1 MKKISLLL
9 WVLCTSV
16 TLFAQKSTTVKGFVK
31 HKRTPEI
38 TLFEIEN
45 GDMKVYATA
54 TMGRDSSYRFTFI
67 PKKTGFY
74 AVGDRRM
81 SFPIYVK
88 GGEEIN
94 IDLLEKK
101 AMLTGKNTKENQA
114 LYQWEDFANSI
125 RYQSIV
131 PMVMQTTYK
140 EFFPEFTQF
149 VTKLDSI
156 KGAIKSGDPKFDEL
170 IRKKIDYDV
179 DYYAM
184 MFLMTPRTVHPQR
197 SDWPA
202 FYSTIVSDKKFTS
215 TDVLQFPR
223 GINMVLAYTNFA
235 TMSGSDRKGADA
247 LNNNQLKGETLL
259 WTFAASAKF
268 YPEYEIFIEQ
278 NDAILTP
285 DQKERAKAIA
295 MKLRSLEAGK
305 PAKNF
310 TYPDI
315 NGKEVSLSDFKGK
328 LWW

>member
-38 TLFEIEN
+38 TLFEVEN
-45 GDMKVYATA
+45 GDMKVCATA
-54 TMGRDSSYRFTFI
+54 TMGRDSSYSFTFV

-114 LYQWEDFANSI
+114 LYQWEDFANNI

-131 PMVMQTTYK
+131 TMVAQTTYK

-149 VTKLDSI
+149 ITKIDSI

-184 MFLMTPRTVHPQR
+184 MFLMTPRTAHPQR

-202 FYSTIVSDKKFTS
+202 FLARSYQTKNLL
-215 TDVLQFPR
+215 LQTYYNFR
-223 GINMVLAYTNFA
+223 GGLI
-235 TMSGSDRKGADA
+235 
-247 LNNNQLKGETLL
+247 
-259 WTFAASAKF
+259 WC
-268 YPEYEIFIEQ
+268 
-278 NDAILTP
+278 
-285 DQKERAKAIA
+285 
-295 MKLRSLEAGK
+295 
-305 PAKNF
+305 
-310 TYPDI
+310 
-315 NGKEVSLSDFKGK
+315 
-328 LWW
+328 

>member
-223 GINMVLAYTNFA
+223 GINMVLAYTNPPRELQYVGR
-235 TMSGSDRKGADA
+235 S
-247 LNNNQLKGETLL
+247 
-259 WTFAASAKF
+259 
-268 YPEYEIFIEQ
+268 
-278 NDAILTP
+278 
-285 DQKERAKAIA
+285 IA
-295 MKLRSLEAGK
+295 VPAG
-305 PAKNF
+305 
-310 TYPDI
+310 D
-315 NGKEVSLSDFKGK
+315 
-328 LWW
+328 

>member
-38 TLFEIEN
+38 TLFEVEN
-45 GDMKVYATA
+45 GDMKVCATA
-54 TMGRDSSYRFTFI
+54 TMGRDSSYSFTFV

-114 LYQWEDFANSI
+114 LYQWEDFANNI

-131 PMVMQTTYK
+131 TMVAQTTYK

-149 VTKLDSI
+149 ITKIDSI

-184 MFLMTPRTVHPQR
+184 MFLMTPRTAHPQR
-197 SDWPA
+197 SDWPTYYDSILSEEK
-202 FYSTIVSDKKFTS
+202 FSSD
-215 TDVLQFPR
+215 DLLLFPTGFDLLIMYFR
-223 GINMVLAYTNFA
+223 GGLI
-235 TMSGSDRKGADA
+235 
-247 LNNNQLKGETLL
+247 
-259 WTFAASAKF
+259 WC
-268 YPEYEIFIEQ
+268 
-278 NDAILTP
+278 
-285 DQKERAKAIA
+285 
-295 MKLRSLEAGK
+295 
-305 PAKNF
+305 
-310 TYPDI
+310 
-315 NGKEVSLSDFKGK
+315 
-328 LWW
+328 